1 MVFRLIVLCL
11 FCISVQSFADELG
24 PDCSLPESLCQ
35 LEKEFEASDAELN
48 RVYKDI
54 MHRIKVGELPKRALV
69 DASDLKQS
77 LTISQRSWLKFK
89 EKNCDAFYVL
99 NSGGM
104 QRNEARLECEIEM
117 ANDRTQYLK
126 MWY

>member
-1 MVFRLIVLCL
+1 MFRLFVLCL
-11 FCISVQSFADELG
+11 SCISVQSFADEFG
-24 PDCSLPESLCQ
+24 TSCSLPESLCQ
-35 LEKEFEASDAELN
+35 LEKQFESSDAELN

-54 MHRIKVGELPKRALV
+54 INRIKVGELTKRALV

-99 NSGGM
+99 NSSGK
-104 QRNEARLECEIEM
+104 QRNEDRLEC
-117 ANDRTQYLK
+117 
-126 MWY
+126 

>member
-1 MVFRLIVLCL
+1 VFRLFVLSL
-11 FCISVQSFADELG
+11 LILSVQSFADEFG
-24 PDCSLPESLCQ
+24 TDCHLPESLCQ
-35 LEKEFEASDAELN
+35 LEKELASSDAELN

-117 ANDRTQYLK
+117 TNDRTNYLK